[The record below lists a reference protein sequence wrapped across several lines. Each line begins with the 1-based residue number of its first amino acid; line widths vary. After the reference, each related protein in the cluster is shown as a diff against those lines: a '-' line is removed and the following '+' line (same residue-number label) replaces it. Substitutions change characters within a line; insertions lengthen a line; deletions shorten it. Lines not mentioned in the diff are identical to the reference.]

1 MPAMP
6 AVNEHSTNGDVRIPL
21 RLTPARRAASALPP
35 IA

>member
-1 MPAMP
+1 MPAMA
-6 AVNEHSTNGDVRIPL
+6 AVTVRTKASVRIRF